1 MNCLNTRGVRREY
14 QFIEPTAPTYYP
26 PQPPF
31 NPEFFYEHSDYE
43 FTTETSY
50 KWDLHSA
57 ESAYEGDDECERWGR
72 ERRSL
77 YEGVNCMP
85 VSATAWVRCATR
97 HRTGRAYA
105 PTSISFNS
113 VLFMCDQCSEV

>member
-1 MNCLNTRGVRREY
+1 MNCLNTRGIRREY
-14 QFIEPTAPTYYP
+14 QLNEPTAPAYYP

-43 FTTETSY
+43 ATIDSSY
-50 KWDLHSA
+50 NWELYSA
-57 ESAYEGDDECERWGR
+57 ETAYEGDDECERWGR
-72 ERRSL
+72 KRCSL

-85 VSATAWVRCATR
+85 VSAPAWVRRAAR
-97 HRTGRAYA
+97 YRTERAYA

-113 VLFMCDQCSEV
+113 VHKVWLISVCN